1 MKLPPIA
8 VACLSALAIDSCS
21 NVIAQRL
28 KAWNESKPFVF
39 DRVLFFQF
47 AFMVVLTAPI
57 NFHWQCWLER
67 TFPGWKTVK
76 QDRFPGASEEEK
88 GMILKEDGEDKKMV
102 EEEVRVRDWWN
113 IFRKWFTDCITMG
126 ALLNQ
131 SMFLILMGLMKH
143 KTIAMIVQDFHNVST
158 VTLGVVETLSLIYEA
173 GTFWSDFRLVQSV
186 ADCQLLFH
194 HLLPRR
200 EAYDLSQLL
209 RAAMEHIPFTSRCS
223 TIDSFNEI
231 WHFVEQ
237 STLVHLS
244 SAQSNIN

>member
-39 DRVLFFQF
+39 DRTLFFQF

-57 NFHWQCWLER
+57 NFQWQCWLER

-76 QDRFPGASEEEK
+76 QERHVVAGEEEK
-88 GMILKEDGEDKKMV
+88 GMMLKDDGEDKKMV
-102 EEEVRVRDWWN
+102 EDVQVRDWWN

-131 SMFLILMGLMKH
+131 SMFLILMGFMKH
-143 KTIAMIVQDFHNVST
+143 KTVALIAQDFHNVCGP
-158 VTLGVVETLSLIYEA
+158 VFFFDQI
-173 GTFWSDFRLVQSV
+173 
-186 ADCQLLFH
+186 C
-194 HLLPRR
+194 
-200 EAYDLSQLL
+200 
-209 RAAMEHIPFTSRCS
+209 RC
-223 TIDSFNEI
+223 
-231 WHFVEQ
+231 
-237 STLVHLS
+237 
-244 SAQSNIN
+244 

>member
-76 QDRFPGASEEEK
+76 QERFPGASEEEK

-143 KTIAMIVQDFHNVST
+143 KTIAMIVQDFRNVSAAI
-158 VTLGVVETLSLIYEA
+158 LGAVETLSLIYEA
-173 GTFWSDFRLVQSV
+173 GTIWSDL
-186 ADCQLLFH
+186 
-194 HLLPRR
+194 
-200 EAYDLSQLL
+200 
-209 RAAMEHIPFTSRCS
+209 
-223 TIDSFNEI
+223 
-231 WHFVEQ
+231 
-237 STLVHLS
+237 
-244 SAQSNIN
+244 

>member
-21 NVIAQRL
+21 NIIAQRL

-67 TFPGWKTVK
+67 TFPGWKTIR
-76 QDRFPGASEEEK
+76 QDRHAATGDDEK
-88 GMILKEDGEDKKMV
+88 GLALKDDGDDKKMV
-102 EEEVRVRDWWN
+102 EEDVRVRDWWN

-131 SMFLILMGLMKH
+131 SMFLILMGVMKH
-143 KTIAMIVQDFHNVST
+143 KTAALIAQDFRNELFGLIFDSYKVWPIANFFST
-158 VTLGVVETLSLIYEA
+158 TYFPVEKRMIFLSFCGLLWNIYLSLVA
-173 GTFWSDFRLVQSV
+173 ARL
-186 ADCQLLFH
+186 
-194 HLLPRR
+194 
-200 EAYDLSQLL
+200 
-209 RAAMEHIPFTSRCS
+209 
-223 TIDSFNEI
+223 
-231 WHFVEQ
+231 
-237 STLVHLS
+237 
-244 SAQSNIN
+244 

>member
-28 KAWNESKPFVF
+28 KAWNESNPFVF

-67 TFPGWKTVK
+67 TFPGKTVK
-76 QDRFPGASEEEK
+76 QERRPGASEEEK
-88 GMILKEDGEDKKMV
+88 GMVLKDDGEDKKMV
-102 EEEVRVRDWWN
+102 EEDIRVRDWWN

-131 SMFLILMGLMKH
+131 SMFLILMGFLKH
-143 KTIAMIVQDFHNVST
+143 KTVALIVQDFRNVSSAMRDM
-158 VTLGVVETLSLIYEA
+158 GVMVMATIANAPQRSYSVSYSTRTKSGLSP
-173 GTFWSDFRLVQSV
+173 TSFRRPIS
-186 ADCQLLFH
+186 
-194 HLLPRR
+194 
-200 EAYDLSQLL
+200 LS
-209 RAAMEHIPFTSRCS
+209 R
-223 TIDSFNEI
+223 
-231 WHFVEQ
+231 
-237 STLVHLS
+237 
-244 SAQSNIN
+244 SA

>member
-28 KAWNESKPFVF
+28 KAWSESKPFVF
-39 DRVLFFQF
+39 DYVLFFQF

-76 QDRFPGASEEEK
+76 QNRVPAAGEEEK
-88 GMILKEDGEDKKMV
+88 GVMLKDDGDDKKMV
-102 EEEVRVRDWWN
+102 EEDVRVRDWWN

-131 SMFLILMGLMKH
+131 SMFLILMGFLKH
-143 KTIAMIVQDFHNVST
+143 KTVAMIAQDFHNELLGLIFDSYKVWPIANFFST
-158 VTLGVVETLSLIYEA
+158 TYFPVEKRMIFLSFCGLIWNIYLSLVA
-173 GTFWSDFRLVQSV
+173 ARL
-186 ADCQLLFH
+186 
-194 HLLPRR
+194 
-200 EAYDLSQLL
+200 
-209 RAAMEHIPFTSRCS
+209 
-223 TIDSFNEI
+223 
-231 WHFVEQ
+231 
-237 STLVHLS
+237 
-244 SAQSNIN
+244 

>member
-28 KAWNESKPFVF
+28 KAWSESKPFVF
-39 DRVLFFQF
+39 DRVLFLQF

-76 QDRFPGASEEEK
+76 QERLPGASEEEK

-143 KTIAMIVQDFHNVST
+143 KTIALIVQDFRNVSLAILNT
-158 VTLGVVETLSLIYEA
+158 VRALSLIHQA
-173 GTFWSDFRLVQSV
+173 GTLRSHLRLIQSV
-186 ADCQLLFH
+186 AHRQLLLH

-200 EAYDLSQLL
+200 EAHDLPQLL
-209 RAAMEHIPFTSRCS
+209 WAVMEHIPFASRCS
-223 TIDSFNEI
+223 IIDNFNETLQL
-231 WHFVEQ
+231 VECF
-237 STLVHLS
+237 TLKP
-244 SAQSNIN
+244 

>member
-21 NVIAQRL
+21 NIIAQRL
-28 KAWNESKPFVF
+28 KAWHDSKPFVF
-39 DRVLFFQF
+39 DRVLFLQF

-76 QDRFPGASEEEK
+76 QERHPGAGEEEK
-88 GMILKEDGEDKKMV
+88 GMMLKEDGENKKMV
-102 EEEVRVRDWWN
+102 EEDVRVRDWWN

-143 KTIAMIVQDFHNVST
+143 KTVALIVQDFRNVSDPM
-158 VTLGVVETLSLIYEA
+158 LCNRETQSL
-173 GTFWSDFRLVQSV
+173 T
-186 ADCQLLFH
+186 
-194 HLLPRR
+194 
-200 EAYDLSQLL
+200 
-209 RAAMEHIPFTSRCS
+209 
-223 TIDSFNEI
+223 
-231 WHFVEQ
+231 
-237 STLVHLS
+237 
-244 SAQSNIN
+244 

>member
-21 NVIAQRL
+21 NIIAQRL

-76 QDRFPGASEEEK
+76 QERSAIAGEEEK
-88 GMILKEDGEDKKMV
+88 GLILKEDGEDKKMGV
-102 EEEVRVRDWWN
+102 EDVVVRDWWN

-143 KTIAMIVQDFHNVST
+143 KTMPLIVQDFRNVGDSVHLPEHAIADT
-158 VTLGVVETLSLIYEA
+158 YLGATRPH
-173 GTFWSDFRLVQSV
+173 FRFVQSL
-186 ADCQLLFH
+186 AHRQFLLH
-194 HLLPRR
+194 HILPRR
-200 EAYDLSQLL
+200 EAHDLPQLL
-209 RAAMEHIPFTSRCS
+209 WAFVEHIS
-223 TIDSFNEI
+223 
-231 WHFVEQ
+231 
-237 STLVHLS
+237 
-244 SAQSNIN
+244 